1 MDPYVEILTHM
12 RNEGAKF
19 NPPSVQLG
27 EMISSDTL
35 KLGELQI
42 TKSNLYFADYL
53 LKGYERQIT
62 FEISKED
69 NTKEK
74 MSVTYKTDDELK
86 PGDIV
91 AVLPTEDRQTYIILA
106 KVVSK

>member
-1 MDPYVEILTHM
+1 
-12 RNEGAKF
+12 
-19 NPPSVQLG
+19 
-27 EMISSDTL
+27 
-35 KLGELQI
+35 
-42 TKSNLYFADYL
+42 
-53 LKGYERQIT
+53 
-62 FEISKED
+62 
-69 NTKEK
+69 